1 MVYPAR
7 SLRIVPSVLSVGAT
21 QDSVTDLVGGGV
33 VVGGGGVVVVVVV
46 PPEPLEEPLPLEV
59 VGLPGLPPLGVLLVT
74 VDVPPFDGVEI
85 EVAALVPAGALEP
98 LLGQPASSTQA
109 APIRVSC
116 AKGSR
121 SNCIMV
127 GWASTGFEFRW
138 RKYTGFVKPQQ
149 RVGKRGHTGFREM

>member
-33 VVGGGGVVVVVVV
+33 VVGGGGGGGVVL
-46 PPEPLEEPLPLEV
+46 PEPPLGGV

-74 VDVPPFDGVEI
+74 VDVPPFDGAEV